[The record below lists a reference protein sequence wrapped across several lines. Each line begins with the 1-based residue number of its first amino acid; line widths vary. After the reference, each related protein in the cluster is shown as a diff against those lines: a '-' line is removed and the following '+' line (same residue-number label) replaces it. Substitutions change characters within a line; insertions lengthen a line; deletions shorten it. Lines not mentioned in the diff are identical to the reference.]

1 MNTHTTNKTAV
12 ALSKTLAEEYVLLL
26 KTQNFHWNV
35 DGPLF
40 FSLHK
45 LFESQYKELL
55 EFIDETAEVIRTF
68 NVKTPGSFREFQK
81 IALIDE
87 APNDI
92 LTAHQMIEILNKDH
106 MAMSTRLKEHLE
118 EAEQQSDT
126 SAVTLYED
134 LITFHDKAAW
144 MIRSH
149 RA

>member
-1 MNTHTTNKTAV
+1 MNTITTNKTAV

-55 EFIDETAEVIRTF
+55 EYIDDTAEVIRTF

-87 APNDI
+87 APNDM

-118 EAEQQSDT
+118 EAEQSEDT